1 MSDAVPNIMEVT
13 MKKKISFLII
23 FFGFT
28 IAGCGGGGTVNTS
41 QQPQQG
47 YESSQRVGN
56 INTRLVSQAIPTNTA
71 INPTNLA
78 TPAGYLIGASDLL
91 EIRVFESDKLTS
103 TVRVSSRGEITLPLL
118 DSVYV
123 DGLTARD
130 VEIKIEDLLVEG
142 EYIDDPHVGVFVKE
156 HKSKVVSVMG
166 NVNQP
171 GVYELLERR
180 TLLDVLASAQG
191 LNEKAGTLVY
201 VTRTEGDGNKN
212 SYLLDLDDLLSSNST
227 DSNIEIRPG
236 DLVFVPAAANV
247 FVEGAINR
255 PGAYPINEGETTLSE
270 AIVMA
275 GGVMSVADKGDVKLV
290 RYLGNGS
297 KEVVDVDLDSIQNG
311 TIPDPVLNEKD
322 AIIVGASGIKS
333 LFYGLNISII
343 GLGGIGYDPPTR

>member
-1 MSDAVPNIMEVT
+1 MN
-13 MKKKISFLII
+13 KKILFFI
-23 FFGFT
+23 FFVLM
-28 IAGCGGGGTVNTS
+28 IAGCGGGGAVNTS
-41 QQPQQG
+41 QRVQQD
-47 YESSQRVGN
+47 YESTQRVGN
-56 INTRLVSQAIPTNTA
+56 LNSRLVSQAIPSNSA
-71 INPTNLA
+71 MLPTNQA
-78 TPAGYLIGASDLL
+78 TPPGYLIGPSDLL
-91 EIRVFESDKLTS
+91 EVRVFESDKLTS

-118 DSVYV
+118 NSIYV
-123 DGLTARD
+123 DGLTARE
-130 VEIKIEDLLVEG
+130 VEVRIENLLAEG

-166 NVNQP
+166 YVNQP

-201 VTRTEGDGNKN
+201 VARTASDGNKN
-212 SYLLDLDDLLSSNST
+212 SYMIDLDELLSSNSA

-275 GGVMSVADKGDVKLV
+275 GGVMSIADKGDVKLV
-290 RYLGNGS
+290 RYLGNGD
-297 KEVVDVDLDSIQNG
+297 KEVLDVDLDDIRNG
-311 TIPDPVLNEKD
+311 TAPDPVLNEKD